1 MDSLFGL
8 SHGQCFNTLPH
19 FLLAIFIPSHFFVET
34 KNKVREYIL
43 GATLSN
49 IDSIADDTLIFESG
63 LLDSM
68 GLLFLIEFLKEE
80 FDITTNDDELIVEN
94 FESINNIVGFIESK
108 L

>member
-1 MDSLFGL
+1 MIA
-8 SHGQCFNTLPH
+8 
-19 FLLAIFIPSHFFVET
+19 AIET
-34 KNKVREYIL
+34 KHKVREYIL

-49 IDSIADDTLIFESG
+49 IESIDDDTLIFESG

-94 FESINNIVGFIESK
+94 FESINNIVGFIKSK

>member
-1 MDSLFGL
+1 MITSIDIKKRIKDYII
-8 SHGQCFNTLPH
+8 NTT
-19 FLLAIFIPSHFFVET
+19 LANVE
-34 KNKVREYIL
+34 
-43 GATLSN
+43 
-49 IDSIADDTLIFESG
+49 DIADDTLIFEEG

-94 FESINNIVGFIESK
+94 FKSINNIVGFTESK

>member
-1 MDSLFGL
+1 MIA
-8 SHGQCFNTLPH
+8 
-19 FLLAIFIPSHFFVET
+19 AIET
-34 KNKVREYIL
+34 KHKVREYIL

-49 IDSIADDTLIFESG
+49 IESIADDTLIFESG

>member
-1 MDSLFGL
+1 M
-8 SHGQCFNTLPH
+8 T
-19 FLLAIFIPSHFFVET
+19 AIAQSEVKDKI
-34 KNKVREYIL
+34 REYIVKS
-43 GATLSN
+43 TLANVEN
-49 IDSIADDTLIFESG
+49 ISDDTLIFDSG

>member
-1 MDSLFGL
+1 MIA
-8 SHGQCFNTLPH
+8 
-19 FLLAIFIPSHFFVET
+19 AIET
-34 KNKVREYIL
+34 KHKVREYIL

-49 IDSIADDTLIFESG
+49 VDSIADDTLIFESG

>member
-1 MDSLFGL
+1 M
-8 SHGQCFNTLPH
+8 T
-19 FLLAIFIPSHFFVET
+19 AIAQSEVKYKI
-34 KNKVREYIL
+34 REYIVKS
-43 GATLSN
+43 TLAN
-49 IDSIADDTLIFESG
+49 VDSISDDTLIFESG

>member
-1 MDSLFGL
+1 MIA
-8 SHGQCFNTLPH
+8 T
-19 FLLAIFIPSHFFVET
+19 IET
-34 KNKVREYIL
+34 KNKIREYLIKS
-43 GATLSN
+43 TLANVEN
-49 IDSIADDTLIFESG
+49 ISDDTLIFETG

>member
-1 MDSLFGL
+1 MIA
-8 SHGQCFNTLPH
+8 T
-19 FLLAIFIPSHFFVET
+19 IET
-34 KNKVREYIL
+34 KNKIREYLIKS
-43 GATLSN
+43 TLAN
-49 IDSIADDTLIFESG
+49 VESIADDTLIFESG

>member
-1 MDSLFGL
+1 MIA
-8 SHGQCFNTLPH
+8 
-19 FLLAIFIPSHFFVET
+19 AIET

-43 GATLSN
+43 GATLAN
-49 IDSIADDTLIFESG
+49 VDSIADDTLIFESG

-94 FESINNIVGFIESK
+94 FESINNIVSFIESK